1 MRSALLALA
10 ALLTAG
16 VLVGI
21 AAIASTFP
29 RENGAARVEGI
40 AGPVTIETDALG
52 VVTIRAG
59 SDRDACFGLGY
70 AHARDRLWQME
81 FQRRIG
87 SGRLSE
93 ILGRRMIET
102 DRFLRT
108 IGFRRA
114 AARALGG
121 LTASV
126 RAQLEAY
133 AAGAN
138 QYLATSSAR
147 PIEFRLLRVR
157 PEPFDAVDCLTWGK
171 MMAWD
176 LASVNATNEIRRARF
191 IAAVGPQRAAELF
204 PPVPAEPTILRDEE
218 WKEDFGL
225 DPRTPGLTGRAAAS
239 PESRIPSPVFWS
251 TLEMRFALP
260 DRLGFGGETLGSNS
274 FVLAGSRT
282 RSGRPLLANDPHL
295 SLRAPS
301 LWYLARLE
309 APGLSVAG
317 ATLPGAPSVIIGHN
331 ARVAWGLTS
340 LEADVQDLYLEETD
354 PADSGRYFHAGG
366 WRRFDVRSETIRVR
380 GAPDVTLEVRSSV
393 HGPIVTDALRGA
405 ATLPSPAVALQWTGL
420 DPDDTTSEAFAGFNT
435 ARDWR
440 EFLAAA
446 SRLKGPPQNIV
457 YADVD
462 GHIGY
467 TATGAV
473 PIRPR
478 ADGLLPVAG
487 RGADDWAGY
496 VPFERL
502 PRALDPPRGFV
513 VTANNRVVSDSYPY
527 PLTRDWPE
535 PYRAR
540 RITDRILSR
549 ALWSPE
555 EARAIQLDQLSLQ
568 AGDLLPL
575 LLDTKPADPA
585 SARALRLLRG
595 WNGEFGPD
603 SVPASIYASWYA
615 KLSEMPQDELKDTPA
630 GNVRS
635 RFVIN
640 ALKEDSRWCDD
651 VRTPRTETCADLK
664 AAALS
669 EAVAALAAR
678 LGADPAAWRWR
689 RLHHARLAHGVF
701 ESVPVLRGLF
711 SLEAGVGGDAS
722 TVNVGS
728 YRRDGSFL
736 MTDGASYRQ
745 ILDLSDLSRGS
756 YVHTTGQSGNVFD
769 RRYRDLL
776 PLWRDGRY
784 ITLDNPPVKALV
796 LKPPPASSGGTR

>member
-1 MRSALLALA
+1 MRSALLVLA
-10 ALLTAG
+10 ALLAAG
-16 VLVGI
+16 VLLCI
-21 AAIASTFP
+21 AAVASTFP

-40 AGPVTIETDALG
+40 SGPVTIETDALG
-52 VVTIRAG
+52 VVTVRAA
-59 SDRDACFGLGY
+59 SAPDAWFGLGY

-108 IGFRRA
+108 VGFRRA
-114 AARALGG
+114 AAQALGG
-121 LTASV
+121 LASPA
-126 RAQLEAY
+126 RTQLEAY

-157 PEPFDAVDCLTWGK
+157 AEPFDAVDCLTWGK
-171 MMAWD
+171 LMAWD
-176 LASVNATNEIRRARF
+176 LASSNATNEIRRARF
-191 IAAVGPQRAAELF
+191 IAAVGPDRAAELF
-204 PPVPAEPTILRDEE
+204 PPVPDEPAILRDEE
-218 WKEDFGL
+218 WKENFGL
-225 DPRTPGLTGRAAAS
+225 DPRLSGLKGGPRPS
-239 PESRIPSPVFWS
+239 PESRVPSPVVWS
-251 TLEMRFALP
+251 ALEERLSLL
-260 DRLGFGGETLGSNS
+260 DHLGFGGETQGSNS
-274 FVLAGSRT
+274 FVLSGSRT
-282 RSGRPLLANDPHL
+282 TSGRPLLGNDPHL

-309 APGLSVAG
+309 APGLAVAG
-317 ATLPGAPSVIIGHN
+317 ATLPGIPGVIIGHN
-331 ARVAWGLTS
+331 ARVAWGLTN

-354 PADSGRYFHAGG
+354 PADRGRYFHAGG
-366 WRRFDVRSETIRVR
+366 WHQFDVRSETIRVR
-380 GAPDVTLEVRSSV
+380 GGPDVALPIRSSV
-393 HGPIVTDALRGA
+393 HGPIVTDVLRGA
-405 ATLPSPAVALQWTGL
+405 ATLSSPAVALRWTGL
-420 DPDDTTSEAFAGFNT
+420 DPGDTTSEAFAGFDT
-435 ARDWR
+435 AANWK

-446 SRLKGPPQNIV
+446 SRLRGPPQNIV

-467 TATGAV
+467 TASGAV

-478 ADGLLPVAG
+478 ADGLLPVSGA
-487 RGADDWAGY
+487 GADDWTGY

-502 PRALDPPRGFV
+502 PRVLDPPRGFV

-527 PLTRDWPE
+527 ALTRDWPE

-540 RITDRILSR
+540 RITDRILAR
-549 ALWSPE
+549 ALWSPGD
-555 EARAIQLDQLSLQ
+555 ARSIQLDQLSLQ
-568 AGDLLPL
+568 AEELLPL
-575 LLDTKPADPA
+575 LLDSKAADPA
-585 SARALRLLRG
+585 ASRALRLLTS
-595 WNGEFGPD
+595 WNREFGPD
-603 SVPASIYASWYA
+603 SVPASIYAAWYA

-640 ALKEDSRWCDD
+640 ALKENSRWCDD
-651 VRTPRTETCADLK
+651 VRTSRTETCADFK
-664 AAALS
+664 AATLS

-678 LGADPAAWRWR
+678 FGADLSGWKWR
-689 RLHHARLAHGVF
+689 RLHRARLVHGVF
-701 ESVPVLRGLF
+701 ESVPILRGLF

-722 TVNVGS
+722 TVNVGA

-756 YVHTTGQSGNVFD
+756 YIHTTGQSGNVFD
-769 RRYRDLL
+769 RHYRDLL
-776 PLWRDGRY
+776 ALWRDGRY
-784 ITLDNPPVKALV
+784 ISLDNPPARRLV
-796 LKPPPASSGGTR
+796 LQPH

>member
-16 VLVGI
+16 ALLCV
-21 AAIASTFP
+21 AAVASTFP
-29 RENGAARVEGI
+29 RESGTARVEGI
-40 AGPVTIETDALG
+40 SGPVTIETDALG
-52 VVTIRAG
+52 VVTIRAA
-59 SDRDACFGLGY
+59 SVRDACFGLGY

-114 AARALGG
+114 AAQALGG
-121 LTASV
+121 LAASV

-147 PIEFRLLRVR
+147 PIEFRLLGVR
-157 PEPFDAVDCLTWGK
+157 PEPFQAVDCLTWGK

-176 LASVNATNEIRRARF
+176 LASANATNEIRRARF
-191 IAAVGPQRAAELF
+191 VAAVGPERAAELF

-218 WKEDFGL
+218 WKENFGSL
-225 DPRTPGLTGRAAAS
+225 TPVPAVKAGASLLSPLSRWEGLEER
-239 PESRIPSPVFWS
+239 
-251 TLEMRFALP
+251 LALL
-260 DRLGFGGETLGSNS
+260 DRLGFGGETRGSNS

-282 RSGRPLLANDPHL
+282 RSGRPLLGNDPHL

-317 ATLPGAPSVIIGHN
+317 ATLPGVPSVIIGHN
-331 ARVAWGLTS
+331 ARVAWGLTN

-354 PADSGRYFHAGG
+354 PADRGRYFHAGG
-366 WRRFDVRSETIRVR
+366 WHRFDVRSETIRVR
-380 GAPDVTLEVRSSV
+380 GDRDVALEVRSSV

-405 ATLPSPAVALQWTGL
+405 ATLSSPAVALRWTGL

-435 ARDWR
+435 AGDWR

-467 TATGAV
+467 TASGAV

-478 ADGLLPVAG
+478 ADGLLPVSG
-487 RGADDWAGY
+487 GGADDWTGY
-496 VPFERL
+496 VAFERL
-502 PRALDPPRGFV
+502 PRVLDPPRGFV

-527 PLTRDWPE
+527 ALTRDWPE

-540 RITDRILSR
+540 RITDRILSQP
-549 ALWSPE
+549 LWSPE
-555 EARAIQLDQLSLQ
+555 NARAIQLDQLSLQ
-568 AGDLLPL
+568 AEELLPL

-585 SARALRLLRG
+585 SERALRLLKG
-595 WNGEFGPD
+595 WNREFGPD

-630 GNVRS
+630 GSVRS
-635 RFVIN
+635 RFIIN
-640 ALKEDSRWCDD
+640 ALKEDSPWCDD
-651 VRTPRTETCADLK
+651 VRTPRRESCEDLK
-664 AAALS
+664 TATLS
-669 EAVAALAAR
+669 EAVATLAAR
-678 LGADPAAWRWR
+678 LGSDPSAWRWR
-689 RLHHARLAHGVF
+689 RLHRARFAHGVF
-701 ESVPVLRGLF
+701 ESVPVLRGFF
-711 SLEAGVGGDAS
+711 SLEAGAGGDAS
-722 TVNVGS
+722 TVNVGA

-769 RRYRDLL
+769 RHYRDLL
-776 PLWRDGRY
+776 PLWRDGHY
-784 ITLDNPPVKALV
+784 ITLGNPSVQTLR
-796 LKPPPASSGGTR
+796 LQPASGLTPARRSRR

>member
-16 VLVGI
+16 VLLCI
-21 AAIASTFP
+21 AAAASTFP
-29 RENGAARVEGI
+29 RENGGARVEGI
-40 AGPVTIETDALG
+40 SGPVTIETDALG
-52 VVTIRAG
+52 VVTIRAA
-59 SDRDACFGLGY
+59 SVRDACFGLGY

-93 ILGRRMIET
+93 ILGRRMVET

-108 IGFRRA
+108 VGFRRA
-114 AARALGG
+114 AAQALGG
-121 LTASV
+121 LASAV

-191 IAAVGPQRAAELF
+191 AAAVGPERAAELF

-218 WKEDFGL
+218 WKADFAVDSRDSVLKREG
-225 DPRTPGLTGRAAAS
+225 GGS
-239 PESRIPSPVFWS
+239 PESGAPSPVFWDAFE
-251 TLEMRFALP
+251 TRLALL
-260 DRLGFGGETLGSNS
+260 DRLGFGGETEGSNS

-282 RSGRPLLANDPHL
+282 RSGRPLLENDPHL

-309 APGLSVAG
+309 APGFSVEG
-317 ATLPGAPSVIIGHN
+317 ATLPGIPSVIIGHN

-354 PADSGRYFHAGG
+354 PADRGRYFNAGG
-366 WRRFDVRSETIRVR
+366 WHRFDARSETIRVR
-380 GAPDVTLEVRSSV
+380 GAPDVALEVRSSV
-393 HGPIVTDALRGA
+393 HGPIVTEVLRGA
-405 ATLPSPAVALQWTGL
+405 AAISSPAVALRWTGL
-420 DPDDTTSEAFAGFNT
+420 DPDDTTSEAFSGFN
-435 ARDWR
+435 AAGDWR

-467 TATGAV
+467 TASGSV

-478 ADGLLPVAG
+478 SDGSLPVSG

-496 VPFERL
+496 VAFERL
-502 PRALDPPRGFV
+502 PRVLDPPRGFV

-540 RITDRILSR
+540 RMTDIILSR
-549 ALWSPE
+549 PIWSAGD
-555 EARAIQLDQLSLQ
+555 ARVIQLDQLSLQ

-585 SARALRLLRG
+585 SARALDILKG

-603 SVPASIYASWYA
+603 SVPASIYAAWYA
-615 KLSEMPQDELKDTPA
+615 KLSEMPQDELKDIPA

-640 ALKEDSRWCDD
+640 ALKANSRWCDD
-651 VRTPRTETCADLK
+651 VRTPRTETCAEFK
-664 AAALS
+664 SATLS
-669 EAVAALAAR
+669 EAMAALAAR
-678 LGADPAAWRWR
+678 LGGDPSAWKWR
-689 RLHHARLAHGVF
+689 RLHRARLAHGVF
-701 ESVPVLRGLF
+701 EGVPVLRGFF
-711 SLEAGVGGDAS
+711 SLEAGAGGDAS
-722 TVNVGS
+722 TVNVGA

-745 ILDLSDLSRGS
+745 LLDLSDLSRGS

-769 RRYRDLL
+769 HHYRDLL
-776 PLWRDGRY
+776 ALWRDGRY
-784 ITLDNPPVKALV
+784 ITLGNPPVKTLR
-796 LKPPPASSGGTR
+796 LEPAPHR